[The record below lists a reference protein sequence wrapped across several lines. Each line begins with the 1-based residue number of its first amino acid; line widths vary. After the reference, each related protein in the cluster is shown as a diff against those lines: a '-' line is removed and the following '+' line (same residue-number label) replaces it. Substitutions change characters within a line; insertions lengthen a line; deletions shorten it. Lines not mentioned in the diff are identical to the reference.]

1 MGLPV
6 VHRESPCHSSNYRSG
21 RKAGVEYLV
30 IHYVGATGDAKANAR
45 YYGSTANIGASAHY
59 FVGHGPS
66 PEVWQSV
73 AEGDTAWHVGAKR
86 YLHSRCRNDN
96 SIGIELC
103 CHQDGN
109 GVWYFDPAT
118 VEVGIQLARD
128 IVERYGLSREQVLRH
143 YDVTGKRCPEPFVR
157 DGAAWEEF
165 KERVFAEESGEES
178 VKIYTK
184 MEQLPAWCVGAVER
198 AVEQGY
204 IKLDGAGNM
213 ALQESNLQPL
223 VWMDRCGL
231 FDQPAKR

>member
-1 MGLPV
+1 M
-6 VHRESPCHSSNYRSG
+6 EIQNTYPCHGSNYRSG

-59 FVGHGPS
+59 FVGHGPE

-86 YLHSRCRNDN
+86 YLHSRCRNEN

-128 IVERYGLSREQVLRH
+128 IVGRYGLSREQVLRH

-165 KERVFAEESGEES
+165 KERVFAEESKEEEGEEM
-178 VKIYTK
+178 KIYRKLEEMPVWARETARK
-184 MEQLPAWCVGAVER
+184 AIEKGIISRDNSGCVSVYEP
-198 AVEQGY
+198 
-204 IKLDGAGNM
+204 
-213 ALQESNLQPL
+213 NLQPL
-223 VWMDRCGL
+223 VWLDRMGL
-231 FDQPAKR
+231 L